1 MESGVKQGDPLSAT
15 LLGLVVDAIL
25 QQLDLRGYISTR
37 LTQCSS
43 YADGI
48 FIFINTGTKQ

>member
-1 MESGVKQGDPLSAT
+1 MESGVKQGDPVSAT
-15 LLGLVVDAIL
+15 LLGLVVDVIL

-37 LTQCSS
+37 LTQCSP

-48 FIFINTGTKQ
+48 FINTRTKQ